1 MNQISY
7 QGKLIYFAAAA
18 GLAVAA
24 AKFPYHPIVFFLI
37 LIFISFFVF
46 HKKTILLL
54 GCFAVSVFFLLHFLA
69 VDNSN
74 ATQFKEGPI
83 TFQGKVTDFPKMDG
97 NQMKIGLNVNQE
109 DISAVYY
116 FETEQE
122 KMKFKHLQIS
132 TLCTFKGELKRPKH
146 DTNPNAFDYADYLK
160 YKGIHWVFEAD
171 LIENCRIGE
180 KTLLEKIKSY
190 RQKGILF
197 ISDVFPE
204 QSEGIVQALL
214 YGERSQISDDT
225 NDAYQEIGIV
235 HLLAISG
242 LQVGILVAGIYYIL
256 IRSGMTHEKAR
267 LLLLFLLPIYGVI
280 AGAAPSVLRAVGMSM
295 LYLLTK
301 QMKLKLSSI
310 DVISITFLVLLFA
323 DPYSLFG
330 VGFQLSFAV
339 SLTLILSA
347 QAFSKVHNRFYQLLA
362 VSIASQLASLP
373 IILYSF
379 YQLSLLSLPMNILF
393 VPFYSIVVLPL
404 SLAAVFMRIIFPSLG
419 SLLVSLV
426 DFLLQVSN
434 EFVLFF
440 NSKPSFMLIFGKPS
454 FLFLFLFTVVLCLI
468 FIVYEKSYQLRDA
481 QLLIS
486 LMIVLLLFQHE
497 SELLVQEGEVIML
510 DVGQGDSIYL
520 SAPHNQGTYL
530 IDTGGLLTFNQDAW
544 KEKSKHF
551 SIAKDI
557 TIPFLKSK
565 GKRTLDKLI
574 LTHGDADHA
583 GEAVKLLEEIRV
595 KEMMVPFGFLR
606 GEFEEEI
613 IDKARLKGTRI
624 TVLKSGDVVN
634 DPFLKMEI
642 LSPIELSESKNDD
655 SLVIFTKVGGL
666 KWLFTG
672 DLEHDGEKRILEKY
686 KELRADVL
694 KVGHH
699 GSKGSTSDQFL
710 KQLKPKIALISAG
723 ENNRYNHPHDE
734 VIDLLNKYRVKIFQT
749 NMDGAVAYK
758 FKGNSG
764 TFSVQ
769 PPYDSVSDK

>member
-1 MNQISY
+1 MNKISY

-37 LIFISFFVF
+37 LIFISFLAF
-46 HKKTILLL
+46 HKKTTLLA
-54 GCFAVSVFFLLHFLA
+54 GCFVIFLFFFLYSLQA
-69 VDNSN
+69 EKSN
-74 ATQFKEGPI
+74 TTQFNEGAI
-83 TFQGKVTDFPKMDG
+83 AFQGKVNDFPKVDG
-97 NQMKIGLNVNQE
+97 NQMKIELTVNQE
-109 DISAVYY
+109 NVSAVHY
-116 FETEQE
+116 FENEEE
-122 KMKFKHLQIS
+122 KIKFKQLQIS
-132 TLCTFKGELKRPKH
+132 TICTFKGELKPPKH

-160 YKGIHWVFEAD
+160 IKRIHWVFEAD
-171 LIENCRIGE
+171 SIDSCQLGQ
-180 KTLLEKIKSY
+180 KTLLESLKSY
-190 RQKGILF
+190 RQQGILF

-214 YGERSQISDDT
+214 YGERSQISEDI

-242 LQVGILVAGIYYIL
+242 LHVGILVAGLYFIL
-256 IRSGMTHEKAR
+256 IRAGMTHEKAKI
-267 LLLLFLLPIYGVI
+267 LLLILLPIYGVI
-280 AGAAPSVLRAVGMSM
+280 AGGAPSVLRAVGMSM
-295 LYLLTK
+295 LYLFSK
-301 QMKLKLSSI
+301 QLNVKLSSI
-310 DVISITFLVLLFA
+310 DVISVTFLVLLIA
-323 DPYSLFG
+323 DPYALFG

-362 VSIASQLASLP
+362 VSIVSQLSSLP

-379 YQLSLLSLPMNILF
+379 YQTSLLSLPMNILF
-393 VPFYSIVVLPL
+393 VPFYSIIVLPL
-404 SLAAVFMRIIFPSLG
+404 SLAAVFMRFLFPPLG
-419 SLLVSLV
+419 SLLVLLV
-426 DFLLQVSN
+426 DLLLQVSN

-440 NSKPSFMLIFGKPS
+440 NSMPFFMLIFGKPS
-454 FLFLFLFTVVLCLI
+454 FLFLFLFSLSLCMI
-468 FIVYEKSYQLRDA
+468 FIAYEKSYQLKDA
-481 QLLIS
+481 QLFLS
-486 LMIVLLLFQHE
+486 LMMILLLFQHE
-497 SELLVQEGEVIML
+497 AERLVQEGEVTML

-544 KEKSKHF
+544 KEKSKTF

-574 LTHGDADHA
+574 VTHGDADHA
-583 GEAVKLLEEIRV
+583 GEVVRLLDEIRV
-595 KEMMVPFGFLR
+595 KEMILPLGFLR
-606 GEFEEEI
+606 GEFEQKI
-613 IDKARLKGTRI
+613 VDKARFNGTRL
-624 TVLKSGDVVN
+624 TVLKSGEIVN
-634 DPFLKMEI
+634 DPYFKMKI

-655 SLVIFTKVGGL
+655 SLVIFAKIGGL
-666 KWLFTG
+666 RWLFTG
-672 DLEHDGEKRILEKY
+672 DMENEGEKRILQQY
-686 KELRADVL
+686 KGLRADVL

-699 GSKGSTSDQFL
+699 GSKTSTSEPFL
-710 KQLKPKIALISAG
+710 KQLQPKFALISAG

-734 VIDLLNKYRVKIFQT
+734 VIDLLKMYRVKIFQT
-749 NMDGAVAYK
+749 NLHGAVTYK
-758 FKGNSG
+758 FKGNRG